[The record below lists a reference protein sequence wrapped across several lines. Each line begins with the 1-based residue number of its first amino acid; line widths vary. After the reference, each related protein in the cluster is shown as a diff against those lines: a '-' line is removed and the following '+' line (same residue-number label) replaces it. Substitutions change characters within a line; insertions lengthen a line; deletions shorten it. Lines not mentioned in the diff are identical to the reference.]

1 MKLIGAGVARTATT
15 TQMVAL
21 EMLGIGRCYHMRD
34 MMSDL
39 ERSVPLWEAA
49 RDGEADWAAIFDG
62 YTTTVDW
69 PSAFFYREL
78 MEQYPDA
85 KVLLS
90 VRDGK
95 SWEASMRETVYAMF
109 YGDSVMAHVVR
120 ARYHVDPLW
129 RRYVDVVASISFEQ
143 YGPYAGNHH
152 DRETLIAAMERW
164 NDQVKDHVPA
174 DRLVVWQ
181 PADGWEPICEAL
193 GVPVPEQPLPH
204 VNDTQGF
211 KDMLIGGSLQ
221 ALNGWWADTHPDARG

>member
-1 MKLIGAGVARTATT
+1 
-15 TQMVAL
+15 
-21 EMLGIGRCYHMRD
+21 
-34 MMSDL
+34 
-39 ERSVPLWEAA
+39 
-49 RDGEADWAAIFDG
+49 
-62 YTTTVDW
+62 
-69 PSAFFYREL
+69 

-109 YGDSVMAHVVR
+109 YGDSIMAHVLR

-143 YGPYAGNHH
+143 KGPYAGNHH

-164 NDQVKDHVPA
+164 NDQVKDYVPA

-193 GVPVPEQPLPH
+193 GKPVPDKPFPRLHDTNEFRTEFGLEPLP
-204 VNDTQGF
+204 
-211 KDMLIGGSLQ
+211 
-221 ALNGWWADTHPDARG
+221 A